1 MHAADT
7 TWSLDDDALAPGQTA
22 RFRLR
27 RPDAPFDAPLDGFVV
42 NVGGVLHAYVNRCPH
57 AGTPLDLTRDGFF
70 GEDGRHLVCSR
81 HGAVFTPETGLC
93 VEGPCPG
100 ASLERLFV
108 SRVGRR
114 VIVSCPP

>member
-1 MHAADT
+1 MPAADA
-7 TWSLDDDALAPGQTA
+7 TWSLDADALAPGQTA
-22 RFRLR
+22 RFQLR
-27 RPDAPFDAPLDGFVV
+27 RGDGSLEGTLDGFVV

-57 AGTPLDLTRDGFF
+57 AGTPLDLNREGFL
-70 GEDGRHLVCSR
+70 GEDGRHIVCSR

-100 ASLERLFV
+100 ASLERLSV

-114 VIVSCPP
+114 LVVSCPT

>member
-1 MHAADT
+1 M
-7 TWSLDDDALAPGQTA
+7 WSLADDALAPGETA

-27 RPDAPFDAPLDGFVV
+27 CPEGPHAGPVDGFAV
-42 NVGGVLHAYVNRCPH
+42 NVEGVVHAYVNRCPH
-57 AGTPLDLTRDGFF
+57 AGTPLDLNRDGFL
-70 GEDGRHLVCSR
+70 GADGRHIVCSR

-100 ASLERLFV
+100 ARLERLAV

-114 VIVSCPP
+114 LIVSCPT